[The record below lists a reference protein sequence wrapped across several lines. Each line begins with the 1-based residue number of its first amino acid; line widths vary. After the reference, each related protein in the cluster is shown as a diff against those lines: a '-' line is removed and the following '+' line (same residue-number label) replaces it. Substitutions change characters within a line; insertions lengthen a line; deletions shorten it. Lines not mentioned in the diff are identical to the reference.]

1 VSGGLTADDAQT
13 PCPGPGAPCVEIT
26 PARHAS
32 IGDLEVD
39 RALPSRARRTVGAW
53 CFADHMLPT
62 RSGLGIGPHP
72 HIGLHTVTWLVEG
85 EVLHKDSLGS
95 EQPIRPGQ
103 LNLMTAGNGIAH
115 AEEDAGSGG
124 VTHGAQLWVAQPDA
138 TRHGAPA
145 FEHHAELPR
154 VDLAPG
160 TGTVLVGS
168 HGGATSPAR
177 ADTPLVGLDL
187 DLPDGAAP
195 VLGLD
200 PAFEHALV
208 VLTGALE
215 VDGRTVEPGHLAYL
229 GLGRDELRT
238 TARGHVRV
246 LLLGGE
252 PFEAVPLMWWNYVG
266 RTAEEIQQAHDD
278 WEADT
283 GRFAP
288 IDSVLPRIPSIAP
301 IGLARRAN
309 RG

>member
-215 VDGRTVEPGHLAYL
+215 VDGRTVDL
-229 GLGRDELRT
+229 
-238 TARGHVRV
+238 TAREFSMLETFMRHPDQVLSREQLLSMVWGYDFDPGSNVVEVYVRY
-246 LLLGGE
+246 LRRKLG
-252 PFEAVPLMWWNYVG
+252 
-266 RTAEEIQQAHDD
+266 DD
-278 WEADT
+278 VVET
-283 GRFAP
+283 
-288 IDSVLPRIPSIAP
+288 V
-301 IGLARRAN
+301 
-309 RG
+309 RGMGYRMPA